1 MVTAYDAVNKRIIKE
16 GRWDLQ
22 SQRSI
27 SCVQQEFSPP
37 VNANYSNGLLVQA
50 HLEDDNMAADTSDE
64 NVTIGWGITL
74 QGSKISQIY
83 SLN

>member
-1 MVTAYDAVNKRIIKE
+1 MVTACDAVNKRIMKE
-16 GRWDLQ
+16 DRWNLQ

-50 HLEDDNMAADTSDE
+50 HLEDDNMAADKT
-64 NVTIGWGITL
+64 VTISWGIRL

-83 SLN
+83 LLN